1 MNYIVLDLEWNQPRC
16 NAEMVE
22 EPVHLVGEIV
32 QIGAVRM
39 NERLSIKDEL
49 RLTVRPRYYRKLHRK
64 VARITGL
71 DSEMLK
77 KGVSFPEA
85 FRSLRK
91 FCGKDF
97 VFLTWGPD
105 DVPMLRDNLNL
116 FHLDEDWIPDF
127 YDLQVPFCHQKLDGP
142 RQMALEDAIELLGEE
157 PFQAHDALCDAKSTA
172 LICRHLDMKKAI
184 SEYAHQ
190 SGDITARPIETTPL
204 LQSFSD
210 RGALLSEFSSQVF
223 PCPDSSG
230 YLFTSEI
237 VPQNVNKLLSLAT
250 STEGEEYLVRFR
262 LYRGDHER
270 IHAIREVFRLD
281 EVLKDF
287 YREKK
292 EKLRITREQNRI
304 KEKQKRARRRERKNA
319 EKEITAV

>member
-1 MNYIVLDLEWNQPRC
+1 MNYIVLDLEWNQPRY
-16 NAEMVE
+16 AREMIE
-22 EPVHLVGEIV
+22 DPVHLVGEIV

-71 DSEMLK
+71 DSEVLN

-85 FRSLRK
+85 YRILRK

-142 RQMALEDAIELLGEE
+142 RQTALEDAIELLGEE

-172 LICRHLDMKKAI
+172 LICRHLDMKKAL
-184 SEYAHQ
+184 SEYARQ
-190 SGDITARPIETTPL
+190 SGDITARPIATTPL
-204 LQSFSD
+204 LQSFAD
-210 RGALLSEFSSQVF
+210 RGALLTELSSQVF
-223 PCPDSSG
+223 PAPDSSD

-250 STEGEEYLVRFR
+250 STEGDEYLVRFR
-262 LYRGDHER
+262 LYRGEHDR
-270 IHAIREVFRLD
+270 IHAIREVFLID
-281 EVLKDF
+281 QVLMDF
-287 YREKK
+287 YLEKK

-304 KEKQKRARRRERKNA
+304 KEKQKRARRREKREQERQKA
-319 EKEITAV
+319 TV